1 MREFPGLT
9 PGDQACAQ
17 IAAWRGRCINLFSRG
32 EAAVIRALEAAIA
45 KGHTITIKHLAGQRT
60 ADLEWLTRNETGTV
74 KQRQALSNALA
85 GWAELEAR
93 RAYIAHGVV
102 TVRVDKN
109 GLWRAR
115 VDFTAYRNGPGEKC
129 RWSFSRTEADDF
141 EMSLERGFRALSA
154 QLGHLRKRLAA

>member
-1 MREFPGLT
+1 MGQDELLG
-9 PGDQACAQ
+9 
-17 IAAWRGRCINLFSRG
+17 AATERSRVVG
-32 EAAVIRALEAAIA
+32 VSEAAADEVFHVSGVLDDD
-45 KGHTITIKHLAGQRT
+45 GCVTIKHLAGQRT

-154 QLGHLRKRLAA
+154 QLGQLRKRLAA